1 MAGVEFGAKGV
12 STVVANA
19 VRFELTGASGL
30 ITKYRDTRLG
40 PQTLAFLKRYAPVN
54 NELNTLSPSRGK
66 YSSPTG
72 VIGTY
77 RDELRWERQGN
88 QYQLGLR
95 FVAGAK
101 HSWYVE
107 YGRQQ
112 SQKPQY
118 FSWAGAGQTAL
129 TQGSSMMRKP
139 GKPYWWL
146 YTSQSDGATTKLTG
160 QGNYLRDG
168 TEQIIRG
175 VLAADNELNNPT

>member
-1 MAGVEFGAKGV
+1 MAGVNFDVKGV

-19 VRFELTGASGL
+19 VRYELNGPGG
-30 ITKYRDTRLG
+30 IIRNYRDTTLG
-40 PQTLAFLKRYAPVN
+40 PRSLQFLKDFAPVN

-77 RDELRWERQGN
+77 RDELRWEPQDN
-88 QYQLGLR
+88 QYQISLR

-107 YGRQQ
+107 YGRRE

-129 TQGSSMMRKP
+129 TQGSPVMRKP

-146 YTSQSDGATTKLTG
+146 YTSESEGATSKLTG
-160 QGNYLRDG
+160 QGNYLRDAS
-168 TEQIIRG
+168 EKIVRSVID
-175 VLAADNELNNPT
+175 ADNRQNITT

>member
-1 MAGVEFGAKGV
+1 M
-12 STVVANA
+12 
-19 VRFELTGASGL
+19 
-30 ITKYRDTRLG
+30 
-40 PQTLAFLKRYAPVN
+40 N

-72 VIGTY
+72 IIGTY

-107 YGRQQ
+107 YGRKA

-129 TQGSSMMRKP
+129 TQGSSVMRKP

-146 YTSQSDGATTKLTG
+146 YTSESDGATSKLTG
-160 QGNYLRDG
+160 QGNYLRDAS
-168 TEQIIRG
+168 EKILRSVI
-175 VLAADNELNNPT
+175 ASDNTASFST

>member
-1 MAGVEFGAKGV
+1 MAEVIFTASGV

-19 VRFELTGASGL
+19 VRFELNGPSGL
-30 ITKYRDTRLG
+30 ITNYRDTRLG
-40 PQTLAFLKRYAPVN
+40 PDTLALLKNYAPVN

-77 RDELRWERQGN
+77 REQLRWERQGN
-88 QYQLGLR
+88 QYELALR
-95 FVAGAK
+95 FVAGAD

-107 YGRQQ
+107 YGRKA

-118 FSWAGAGQTAL
+118 FSWAGAGRTQL
-129 TQGSSMMRKP
+129 TSGSTILRTP

-146 YTSQSDGATTKLTG
+146 KTSRSDGATSKLTG

-168 TEQIIRG
+168 TEQILRSVI
-175 VLAADNELNNPT
+175 ASDNTLSNPT